1 VVRRTA
7 PYELSMNYPPLAEFM
22 GDFIILP
29 PNLHLSNQYLGK
41 AACIS
46 WDAIIN
52 ELEIML

>member
-7 PYELSMNYPPLAEFM
+7 PYELSMNYPPLAEFR